1 MTYRLLWDDRK
12 QAVTKIEEMI
22 GERPVF
28 TRFPRNAYV
37 IRGIVLESDN
47 SVTVEDGADMELL
60 RQLIT
65 AGLVEAPQEAQEAPV
80 AEEAEDSG
88 ETVTQEEEGQEAPT
102 MEETVS
108 DDDEDEQEEPEEA
121 ESTAEPNEDDEED
134 EPYADLITNPQPIRP
149 VISFPIS
156 QHRAES
162 ICNLVFTLFSRG
174 KLLSKATGGQFSA
187 SVDLIEA
194 LQTESLI
201 RVEDV
206 LGAIKEAGEDALIG
220 ISFGD
225 GKVGFDGFP
234 ATASQ
239 ETIRAWTALATAIN
253 KTAIKQNHVRAKE
266 VDDANEKFAFRTWLT
281 RLGMNG
287 SELKAERNLLYRN
300 LSGHTAFR
308 TPADAEK
315 WTKRQNA
322 KRQALKELK
331 AEAAGAATE
340 QENTET
346 PDQAS
351 EAEYEQEAAEES
363 AVSLGVR

>member
-1 MTYRLLWDDRK
+1 MSYRLLWDDRK
-12 QAVTKIEEMI
+12 QAVAKIEEMT

-47 SVTVEDGADMELL
+47 SVTVEDGADLDLL

-65 AGLVEAPQEAQEAPV
+65 AGLVEAPEEAPV
-80 AEEAEDSG
+80 AEEAEASE

-102 MEETVS
+102 VEETVS
-108 DDDEDEQEEPEEA
+108 EDEQEEPEEA
-121 ESTAEPNEDDEED
+121 ESAAEPNEDDEED

-187 SVDLIEA
+187 SEDLIET

-206 LGAIKEAGEDALIG
+206 LEAISEAGEGAVSG
-220 ISFGD
+220 ISFAD
-225 GKVGFDGFP
+225 GKVSFDGFP
-234 ATASQ
+234 STASQ

-253 KTAIKQNHVRAKE
+253 KTAIKQKHVRAKE

-287 SELKAERNLLYRN
+287 SELKAERNILYRN

-308 TPADAEK
+308 TAADAEK

-322 KRQALKELK
+322 KRQALKEMK
-331 AEAAGAATE
+331 AAAGAATE
-340 QENTET
+340 RENTG
-346 PDQAS
+346 DS
-351 EAEYEQEAAEES
+351 VSDAEYDQEAAEES
-363 AVSLGVR
+363 AASLGVR

>member
-1 MTYRLLWDDRK
+1 MSYRLLWDDRK
-12 QAVTKIEEMI
+12 QAVAKIEEMT

-37 IRGIVLESDN
+37 IRGIALESDN
-47 SVTVEDGADMELL
+47 SVTVEDDADEELL
-60 RQLIT
+60 RQLIS
-65 AGLVEAPQEAQEAPV
+65 AGLVEAPQEAHDAPV
-80 AEEAEDSG
+80 TEEAEASE

-187 SVDLIEA
+187 SADLIET

-206 LGAIKEAGEDALIG
+206 LEAISEAGEGAVSG
-220 ISFGD
+220 ISFAD
-225 GKVGFDGFP
+225 GKVSFDGFP
-234 ATASQ
+234 STASQ
-239 ETIRAWTALATAIN
+239 EIIRAWTALATAIN
-253 KTAIKQNHVRAKE
+253 KTAIKQKHVRAKE
-266 VDDANEKFAFRTWLT
+266 VDGANEKFAFRTWLT

-287 SELKAERNLLYRN
+287 SELKAERNILYRN

-308 TPADAEK
+308 TAADAEK
-315 WTKRQNA
+315 WMKRQNA
-322 KRQALKELK
+322 KRQALKEMK
-331 AEAAGAATE
+331 AAAAEGAAQ
-340 QENTET
+340 QES
-346 PDQAS
+346 AS
-351 EAEYEQEAAEES
+351 GEEGTDGAEE
-363 AVSLGVR
+363 

>member
-1 MTYRLLWDDRK
+1 MSYRLLWDDRK
-12 QAVTKIEEMI
+12 QAVAKIDEMT

-37 IRGIVLESDN
+37 IRGIALESDN

-60 RQLIT
+60 RQLISV
-65 AGLVEAPQEAQEAPV
+65 GLVEAPQEAHDAPV
-80 AEEAEDSG
+80 DEEAEASG
-88 ETVTQEEEGQEAPT
+88 ETVAQEEEAQEAPT
-102 MEETVS
+102 VEETVS
-108 DDDEDEQEEPEEA
+108 DDGEDEQEEAEEA
-121 ESTAEPNEDDEED
+121 ESTAEPDEDDEED

-187 SVDLIEA
+187 SADLIET

-206 LGAIKEAGEDALIG
+206 LEAISEAGEGAVAG
-220 ISFGD
+220 ISFAD
-225 GKVGFDGFP
+225 GKVSFDGFP

-239 ETIRAWTALATAIN
+239 ETIQAWTALATAIN

-287 SELKAERNLLYRN
+287 SELKAERNILYRN

-308 TPADAEK
+308 TAADAEK

-322 KRQALKELK
+322 KRQALKEMK
-331 AEAAGAATE
+331 AAAGAATE
-340 QENTET
+340 RENTG
-346 PDQAS
+346 DS
-351 EAEYEQEAAEES
+351 VSDAEYDQEAAEES
-363 AVSLGVR
+363 AASLGVR